1 MLKED
6 CNRSVGKR
14 EIQKM
19 SSAVSTR
26 TSNLVGVCGVSITSE
41 VPMHVMHFAKVGIY
55 LQCQAEVHVHAVF
68 LNVKC

>member
-1 MLKED
+1 
-6 CNRSVGKR
+6 
-14 EIQKM
+14 M